1 MHEDETTQLPTTIVP
16 EPPTGPA
23 NGKTVLIAEDDPFI
37 ARMYDVKLRSEGYA
51 VVLRNNGREAYE
63 AIKLQRPDLIMLD
76 LNMPELTGQEL
87 LAALGN
93 DNFDFSACPI
103 FVLTNSSQDKD
114 KDLATHYGADYYIKA
129 ELTPH
134 EIVEKINKKLSPPP
148 TG

>member
-87 LAALGN
+87 LADRVRQRAALHRPLHQRKN
-93 DNFDFSACPI
+93 AC
-103 FVLTNSSQDKD
+103 L
-114 KDLATHYGADYYIKA
+114 
-129 ELTPH
+129 
-134 EIVEKINKKLSPPP
+134 VEQL
-148 TG
+148 GR